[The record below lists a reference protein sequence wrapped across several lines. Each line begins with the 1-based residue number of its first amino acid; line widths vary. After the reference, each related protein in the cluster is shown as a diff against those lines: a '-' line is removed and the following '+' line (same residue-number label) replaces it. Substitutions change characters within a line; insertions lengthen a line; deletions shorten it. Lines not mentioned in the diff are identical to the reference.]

1 MHDIF
6 NSDSLF
12 FMDTFSTLLVTR
24 DTENAAVAILTL
36 NRPDAMNS
44 FNRVMFRELQKAY
57 ANLDADPS
65 VRVIVV
71 TGAGRAFC
79 AGADISNGFGAA
91 GLSEEL
97 SMHDG
102 VMRDAGGE
110 LVLDI
115 FKVDTPIIGA
125 INGHAVGIGATMT
138 MPMDIRICSEKTK
151 WAFPFARR
159 GIVFDGAASWFLP
172 RLVGWAKA
180 NEWILKADIISPE
193 EMYRAGFVSEIHP
206 PEMVLT
212 RGLELARDIAQNCS
226 PTSTANNKRLLRQS
240 MMGHGV
246 LDDAPFMSH
255 IAESKYLNTAFVS
268 EDCKEGVRAFLEKR
282 APNFADRTD

>member
-1 MHDIF
+1 MTDTKTILI
-6 NSDSLF
+6 SRDS
-12 FMDTFSTLLVTR
+12 
-24 DTENAAVAILTL
+24 ENTSVAILML

-44 FNRVMFRELQKAY
+44 FNLQMHRELQSAY
-57 ANLDADPS
+57 KQLDTDPS

-79 AGADISNGFGAA
+79 AGADISNGFGSA
-91 GLSEEL
+91 GLSDGPT
-97 SMHDG
+97 MHGD
-102 VMRDAGGE
+102 VSRDAGGE
-110 LVLDI
+110 LVLDM
-115 FKVDTPIIGA
+115 FHLDTPIIGA

-193 EMYRAGFVSEIHP
+193 EMHRAGFVSEVHP
-206 PEMVLT
+206 PEDVLP
-212 RGLELARDIAQNCS
+212 RALELARDIAQNCS
-226 PTSTANNKRLLRQS
+226 PTSTANNKRLLRDS
-240 MMGHGV
+240 MMGYG
-246 LDDAPFMSH
+246 LLEKAAFTAH
-255 IAESKYLNTAFVS
+255 IEESKALNEAFVGP
-268 EDCKEGVRAFLEKR
+268 DCEEGVRSFLEKR
-282 APNFADRTD
+282 PPNFSDRSA